1 MTSVFRL
8 SAFAAIALVTSVAA
22 QAEELNVYSARHY
35 SGDDALYA
43 AFTAATGITVNRIE
57 DKEDPLL
64 ERIKSEGANSPADV
78 FITVDAGRLWRAE
91 EVLAPVDS
99 ETLNSRIPEHLR
111 HPDGLWFGFSTR
123 ARVIVYNKET
133 VDPASLDS
141 YDDLADPAWKGKVCM
156 RSGSNIYN
164 LSLLASMIAHEG
176 AEKAQ
181 AWAQG
186 VKDNFA
192 REPEG
197 GDTDQ
202 IKGVAAGECAV
213 TLSNQYYYV
222 RLMKS
227 DKPEDRAVAE
237 KTGIIWPNQGT
248 TGTHVNISGAGMVK
262 TAPHPEAAVK
272 FLEFLASDEAQH
284 YFSSGNNEY
293 PAVAAVTI
301 DNPELVSLGTFT
313 ADTLNVSALGK
324 NQAEAQA
331 IYDRVG
337 WK

>member
-8 SAFAAIALVTSVAA
+8 SAFAAIALVASLAA

-35 SGDDALYA
+35 TGDDQLYA
-43 AFTAATGITVNRIE
+43 AFTEATGITINRID

-64 ERIKSEGANSPADV
+64 ERIKSEGANSPADI

-91 EVLAPVDS
+91 EVLAPVHS
-99 ETLNSRIPEHLR
+99 ETINARIPEHLR

-123 ARVIVYNKET
+123 ARVIAYNKET
-133 VDPASLDS
+133 VDPATIDS
-141 YDDLADPAWKGKVCM
+141 YDDLADPMWKGKVCM
-156 RSGSNIYN
+156 RSSSNIYN
-164 LSLLASMIAHEG
+164 LSLLASLIAHEG
-176 AEKAQ
+176 VEKAE
-181 AWAQG
+181 AWAKG

-202 IKGVAAGECAV
+202 LKGVAAGECAV

-222 RLMKS
+222 RLVKS
-227 DKPEDRAVAE
+227 DKEEDRAVAE
-237 KTGIIWPNQGT
+237 KVGIIWPNQAT

-272 FLEFLASDEAQH
+272 FLEFLASDQAQH
-284 YFSSGNNEY
+284 YFSNGNNEY
-293 PAVAAVTI
+293 PAADVAF
-301 DNPELVSLGTFT
+301 DNPELSALGAFK
-313 ADTLNVSALGK
+313 ADTLNVSELGK